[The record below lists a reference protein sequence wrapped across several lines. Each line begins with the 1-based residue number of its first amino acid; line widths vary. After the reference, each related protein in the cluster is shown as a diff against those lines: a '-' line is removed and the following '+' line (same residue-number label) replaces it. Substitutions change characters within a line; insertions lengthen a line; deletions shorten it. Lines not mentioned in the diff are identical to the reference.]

1 MTTYQKMNVLHR
13 YYRKAMFYK
22 FLKNTAFKAGLI
34 ILVFTGVLLV
44 LEYFFIDI
52 HAILNTL
59 VTSFKPAIVF
69 LIFLVSESILGLLP
83 PEVFIAWSSKSAN
96 PWFFLIILATL
107 SYIAGIFS
115 YFLGRYIFL
124 IPAIQ
129 NHIEIKI
136 AKHMINLRKW
146 GGLLVVIGAIS
157 PIPHSI
163 VSLASGLIKFDFKK
177 YLLWALFRYIRFI
190 IYALIIFKLL

>member
-1 MTTYQKMNVLHR
+1 
-13 YYRKAMFYK
+13 
-22 FLKNTAFKAGLI
+22 GLI

-69 LIFLVSESILGLLP
+69 LVFLVSESILGLLP